1 VGKELAM
8 GRAGEIR
15 KLRLGDHDLAYHRK
29 GSGQPMV
36 MVHGIVTYSFIWDEM
51 ADALSEHYDVIWL
64 DLLGCGDS
72 DKPVGVD
79 FSIKAHAHR
88 LKEFIDQ
95 LGIERFHLVS
105 HDVGG
110 GITQIYA
117 VNYPEDLYDAVL
129 INSIGYDFWPVQPII
144 AMRTPIIRQLALAS
158 LDFGVL
164 RKILSTGLY
173 YKERLTPDLIAR
185 FKAPFLTPE
194 GRKAFIHYAKCLDN
208 KHLLE
213 IENDLRELDLPVLIV
228 RGDADPYLSLEI
240 SAKLHDEIPGSR
252 LIRIP
257 TGGHFIQFDEHEFLT
272 KIITEFIDTHT

>member
-1 VGKELAM
+1 M
-8 GRAGEIR
+8 
-15 KLRLGDHDLAYHRK
+15 AYHRK
-29 GSGQPMV
+29 GSGQPLV
-36 MVHGIVTYSFIWDEM
+36 MVHGIVTYSFIWDDI
-51 ADALSEHYDVIWL
+51 ADALSENYDIIWL

-88 LKEFIDQ
+88 LKNFIDQ

-110 GITQIYA
+110 GIAQIYA
-117 VNYPEDLYDAVL
+117 VNYPEDLYDVVL

-144 AMRTPIIRQLALAS
+144 AMRTPIIRQLVLAS

-164 RKILSTGLY
+164 RKIVSAGLY
-173 YKERLTPDLIAR
+173 YKGMLTPDLIAR

-194 GRKAFIHYAKCLDN
+194 GRKAFIHFAKGLDN
-208 KHLLE
+208 RHLLE
-213 IENDLRELDLPVLIV
+213 IENDLRKLDLPVLIV

-257 TGGHFIQFDEHEFLT
+257 TAGHFIQFDEPEFLT
-272 KIITEFIDTHT
+272 KIISEFIDTQCHD

>member
-1 VGKELAM
+1 MV
-8 GRAGEIR
+8 RSGETR
-15 KLRLGDHDLAYHRK
+15 KLRVGGHDLAYHRK
-29 GSGQPMV
+29 GSGQPLV
-36 MVHGIVTYSFIWDEM
+36 MVHGIVTYSFIWDDI
-51 ADALSEHYDVIWL
+51 ADALSENYDVIWL

-72 DKPVGVD
+72 GKPVGVD

-110 GITQIYA
+110 GIAQIYA

-129 INSIGYDFWPVQPII
+129 INAIAYDFWPVQPII

-164 RKILSTGLY
+164 RKIVSSGLY
-173 YKERLTPDLIAR
+173 YKEGLTPDLIAR
-185 FKAPFLTPE
+185 FKAPFLTHE
-194 GRKAFIHYAKCLDN
+194 GRKAFIHFAKCLDN

-213 IENDLRELDLPVLIV
+213 IASDLRELDLPVLIV

-240 SAKLHDEIPGSR
+240 SEKLHDEIPGSR

-257 TGGHFIQFDEHEFLT
+257 TGGHFIQFDEPEFLT
-272 KIITEFIDTHT
+272 KIISEFIDTH